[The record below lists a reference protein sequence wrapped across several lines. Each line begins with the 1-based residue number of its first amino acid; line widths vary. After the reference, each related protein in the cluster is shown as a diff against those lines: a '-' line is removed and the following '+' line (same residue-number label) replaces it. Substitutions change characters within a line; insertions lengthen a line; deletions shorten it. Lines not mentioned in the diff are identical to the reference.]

1 MPRTGETTEHPTPH
15 TDGPHETDA
24 AASNAGARNAA
35 AIAGSLP
42 AAAVG
47 MAFATAVLAGA
58 LRPVAGNNVLF
69 LLAAAWPL
77 IAVAGAPVLG
87 VRPRRAGIITYMALL
102 LGPVSA
108 VAPGLALP
116 WFLWRR
122 DSAAYSGGNSDGTG
136 KGIGNGIGNGN
147 GNGKDT
153 VNGNGDRIR
162 VLGREIP
169 AGAVWAAPV
178 GALLLVFAALRGFA
192 VPVHW
197 ALAPAL
203 AYVVQQTPR
212 PRPTAAWSIAIAG
225 LAVSP
230 WGLALAA
237 LVIYVP
243 LLLVGVWFVAR
254 RLFAGSLGLRSVR
267 TAVAGAALFTVL
279 CEWTGGSA
287 PVP

>member
-1 MPRTGETTEHPTPH
+1 MPRTGATTEHPTPH
-15 TDGPHETDA
+15 TDGPPETDTA
-24 AASNAGARNAA
+24 ARDAA

-69 LLAAAWPL
+69 LLAIAWPL

-87 VRPRRAGIITYMALL
+87 VRPRRVGVIAYVALL

-122 DSAAYSGGNSDGTG
+122 DSAADSRGNGDGDG
-136 KGIGNGIGNGN
+136 KG
-147 GNGKDT
+147 
-153 VNGNGDRIR
+153 NGNGDRIR
-162 VLGREIP
+162 IFDREIP

-178 GALLLVFAALRGFA
+178 GALLLVFGALRGFA

-212 PRPTAAWSIAIAG
+212 PRPTAAWPIAIAG

-254 RLFAGSLGLRSVR
+254 RVFAGSLGLRSVR